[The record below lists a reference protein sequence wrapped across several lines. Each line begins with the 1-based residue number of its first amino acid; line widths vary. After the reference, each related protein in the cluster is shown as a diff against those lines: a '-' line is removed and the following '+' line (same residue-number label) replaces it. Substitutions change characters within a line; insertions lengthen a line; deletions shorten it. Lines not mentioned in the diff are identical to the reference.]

1 MVCYLISEYFKLF
14 FMESNAFL
22 FRDKE
27 FGLALFALILCFSF
41 QTIRAQAFEPGYI
54 VLNSNDTLYGSVK
67 DRNDGSLFEKIRF
80 RNERGKVKRYSA
92 ENLLSY
98 TAGIHTYESLWYA
111 EESQF
116 FRFTYYTRSGYGKK
130 IFLKVLARGPLSC
143 YAREFIH
150 DDNDFLDQ
158 FELFLR
164 VGDTTMERATQG
176 IFGLKKK
183 RLTSYFWDC
192 PALVE
197 KINKLSITRPL
208 DVVAYYNAFCGNL

>member
-1 MVCYLISEYFKLF
+1 MVCYLILEDFKLF
-14 FMESNAFL
+14 FMVSIAFL
-22 FRDKE
+22 FRGKE
-27 FGLALFALILCFSF
+27 FGLTLFALIFCCSF

-67 DRNDGSLFEKIRF
+67 IRNDGSLFEKIRF
-80 RNERGKVKRYSA
+80 KNERGKVKRYSA

-98 TAGIHTYESLWYA
+98 KAGIHTYESLWYA

-116 FRFTYYTRSGYGKK
+116 FRFDYYTRSGYGQKT
-130 IFLKVLARGPLSC
+130 FLKVLAKGPLSC
-143 YAREFIH
+143 YAREYIH

-192 PALVE
+192 PRLAE
-197 KINKLSITRPL
+197 KINKLSITKPL
-208 DVVAYYNAFCGNL
+208 DVVAYYNEFCGNL